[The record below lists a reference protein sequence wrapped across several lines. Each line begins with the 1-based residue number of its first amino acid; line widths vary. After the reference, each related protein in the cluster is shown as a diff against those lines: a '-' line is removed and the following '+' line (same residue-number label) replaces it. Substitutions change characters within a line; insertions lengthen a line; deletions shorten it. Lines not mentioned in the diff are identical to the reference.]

1 MKIVTLSLFLLP
13 LIFLLDATISY
24 AQTTFGDSLSIQ
36 AEATIVNS
44 PASITI
50 SWLPDTDATNFIVYR
65 KLKTATTWGSILATL
80 PSSASQYIDA
90 TVSTGVLYDYKIQMN
105 SPSTLVKFGYLSS
118 GINISANSDRGIA
131 IVVIENSFIANPVF
145 QASLD
150 LFLIDL
156 EADGWFPKTLYVSK
170 TDLVTTVKSAIV
182 STYNENPNATK
193 LLVLLGN
200 VPVPYSG
207 LNNPDGHTN
216 HTGAWP
222 TDTFYADI
230 NGNWTDN
237 SVNNPGFIAPDTSP
251 SNPLNSNIP
260 GDGKYDNDFIPTAVE
275 LQVGRIDLSNL
286 PLTMDTEEQLLIN
299 YLDKL
304 HRFKMNQI
312 VVQNKALID
321 EGDFTSFPE
330 GFSQNGYKNF
340 SGLVGRNNIVVNDY
354 FTELSYNTSSTGT
367 YLWSFGCG
375 GGTYTSSNGIGSSAN
390 FVNDSLSSVFTML
403 FGSYFGDWNYQ
414 NSFLRIP
421 LTQGNTLTNVWAG
434 RPNWHFYH
442 MAMGDNIGYSTLLT
456 QNTSSLYV
464 TNSVY
469 NFFQNRIN
477 INLMG
482 EPSLRN
488 SYIVPPTSVTISST
502 GISNTLNWNSG
513 GSEIGY
519 NIYRRYS
526 DSTNFLKLNNTIITG
541 TNYIDNALTIPGTV
555 YYYVK
560 AVEKKVSPSGTY
572 DNESL
577 GMRSNAAIVTVGID
591 ENTLEFNSSVYPN
604 PFTNS
609 ITISGKNISRLEIVN
624 CNGAT
629 IQTLNYS
636 SINEVNLSLS
646 DLSKGI
652 YFINIISKNGT
663 IEHKKILKLN

>member
-1 MKIVTLSLFLLP
+1 MQHKVFRIAVIVLFMVNYVTFS
-13 LIFLLDATISY
+13 IAQIS
-24 AQTTFGDSLSIQ
+24 FGDSLSIQ
-36 AEATIVNS
+36 LEASAIIS
-44 PASITI
+44 PPSITLTWPNDINGASFII
-50 SWLPDTDATNFIVYR
+50 SR
-65 KLKTATTWGSILATL
+65 KLKGAASWTALATI
-80 PSSASQYIDA
+80 PGNSAQYMDA
-90 TVSTGVLYDYKIQMN
+90 VILENTLYDYKVQMN
-105 SPSTLVKFGYLSS
+105 PSSGLAKFGYLSS
-118 GINISANSDRGIA
+118 GINVKANSNRGIA
-131 IVVIENSFIANPVF
+131 IVVIENSFISNPVF

-156 EADGWFPKTLYVSK
+156 EADGWFPKTLFVSK

-216 HTGAWP
+216 HSGAWP

-286 PLTMDTEEQLLIN
+286 PLTMDTEERLLIK

-330 GFSQNGYKNF
+330 GFTQNGYKNF
-340 SGLVGRNNIVVNDY
+340 SGLVGRNNIVVDDY

-367 YLWSFGCG
+367 YLWSYGCG
-375 GGTYTSSNGIGSSAN
+375 GGTYTSSNGIGTSAN

-414 NSFLRIP
+414 NAFLRMP
-421 LTQGNTLTNVWAG
+421 LTQGNTLTNVWAA

-488 SYIVPPTSVTISST
+488 SYIVPPTSITISST
-502 GISNTLNWNSG
+502 GISNTLNWNVG
-513 GSEIGY
+513 ASEIGY

-577 GMRSNAAIVTVGID
+577 GIRSNAAIVTVGID